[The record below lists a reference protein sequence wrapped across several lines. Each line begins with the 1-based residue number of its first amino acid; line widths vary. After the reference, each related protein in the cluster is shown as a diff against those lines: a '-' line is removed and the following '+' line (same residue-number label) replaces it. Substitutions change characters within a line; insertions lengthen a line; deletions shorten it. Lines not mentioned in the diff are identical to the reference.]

1 MCWLQLTTDQT
12 WNPFILCPP
21 KAYLKGGK
29 SGHCA
34 MKQIQCYHFQQL
46 PDRIAYFYP
55 LSNGHSLH
63 NWGHLLFICFFID
76 WEKQLSGVLDRF
88 EFGFNLWK
96 VEQEQII
103 WIRGRGR
110 ARHFFSNDFVKG
122 TNNNFE
128 YDLPCLNNY
137 SIMRFVH
144 FLFNMKHL
152 LQYFDIINFYTY
164 SFRRDN
170 FFGNATMILLAIKYQ
185 NLGNL
190 LIALLIFANCTSF
203 VFFLSSKWSLSEN

>member
-1 MCWLQLTTDQT
+1 MRSIHWKSRIHEANSNEVCVDCSWPLTKHGTHLSYALQKHTSKTGNLDIVQ
-12 WNPFILCPP
+12 WN
-21 KAYLKGGK
+21 K
-29 SGHCA
+29 SNV
-34 MKQIQCYHFQQL
+34 ITFNTYHAEL
-46 PDRIAYFYP
+46 LI
-55 LSNGHSLH
+55 SNSTSLH
-63 NWGHLLFICFFID
+63 NWEHLLFICFFID

-164 SFRRDN
+164 LFKRDK
-170 FFGNATMILLAIKYQ
+170 ILAMLVNHDSPRYQ
-185 NLGNL
+185 
-190 LIALLIFANCTSF
+190 IPKPRKFT
-203 VFFLSSKWSLSEN
+203 